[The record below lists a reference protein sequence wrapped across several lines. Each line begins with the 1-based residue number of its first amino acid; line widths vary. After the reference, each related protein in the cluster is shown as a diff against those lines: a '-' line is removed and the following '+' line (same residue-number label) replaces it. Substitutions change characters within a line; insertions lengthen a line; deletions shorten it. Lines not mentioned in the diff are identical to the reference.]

1 MIMGFFD
8 FDKYKGQKVAMH
20 CKTEEEAIDFCNIM
34 HKHHKKWFSGRTY
47 KQATNYSDYCS
58 ETCYCFNEGTF
69 GRKSLIVDKGYGILE
84 WGDFMNSRNEQ
95 FSKSDLRNGDVCV
108 TRAGFSMIS
117 IIDLRC
123 FAGDLN
129 AYSFD
134 DFSDDLKYED
144 HQLDIVKVY
153 RPQSPYHCSL
163 DFCSYESGE
172 LVFDCAEL
180 EPVEVT
186 LEEIA
191 EFKGVSVDR
200 IRIVNG

>member
-1 MIMGFFD
+1 MKFD

-20 CKTEEEAIDFCNIM
+20 CKTEEEAIDFCRAMDEADLRWNIGARYINRN
-34 HKHHKKWFSGRTY
+34 FY
-47 KQATNYSDYCS
+47 DIY
-58 ETCYCFNEGTF
+58 EELTCYIFNEGKY
-69 GRKSLIVDKGYGILE
+69 GRMDRALNNGYEVLE
-84 WGDFMNSRNEQ
+84 WGDFMNKQ

-117 IIDLRC
+117 VIDLRC

-134 DFSDDLKYED
+134 DFSDDLKNED

-172 LVFDCAEL
+172 LVFNRAAI

>member
-1 MIMGFFD
+1 M
-8 FDKYKGQKVAMH
+8 
-20 CKTEEEAIDFCNIM
+20 N
-34 HKHHKKWFSGRTY
+34 
-47 KQATNYSDYCS
+47 KQFT
-58 ETCYCFNEGTF
+58 
-69 GRKSLIVDKGYGILE
+69 
-84 WGDFMNSRNEQ
+84 
-95 FSKSDLRNGDVCV
+95 KSDLRNGDVCV

-117 IIDLRC
+117 VIDLRC

-153 RPQSPYHCSL
+153 RPQSPYDCSL

-172 LVFDCAEL
+172 LVFNRAAI

-191 EFKGVSVDR
+191 DFKSVPVDK

>member
-1 MIMGFFD
+1 MKFD
-8 FDKYKGQKVAMH
+8 FDKYKDQKVVMH
-20 CKTEEEAIDFCNIM
+20 CKTEEEAIDFCRVMDEAGLRWKIGARYINRN
-34 HKHHKKWFSGRTY
+34 FY
-47 KQATNYSDYCS
+47 DVY
-58 ETCYCFNEGTF
+58 EELTCYVFNEGKY
-69 GRKSLIVDKGYGILE
+69 RRIDRALNNGYEVLE
-84 WGDFMNSRNEQ
+84 WSNFMNSRNEQ

-117 IIDLRC
+117 VIDLRC

-172 LVFDCAEL
+172 LVFDRAEV
-180 EPVEVT
+180 EHVEVT

-191 EFKGVSVDR
+191 KLKGVSVDR
-200 IRIVNG
+200 IKIVKG